1 MQHICVVED
10 EVNLA
15 EIMRMN
21 LEMENFKVTVIND
34 GAIAKALFEEKVDYD
49 LIILDVMLPHLSGI
63 DVCKFI
69 RRKSDVPIL
78 FVSAKGT
85 TDDRIAGLKAGGN
98 DYLPKPFDLEEFLL
112 RVGVLTQSTKQSLS
126 EEIIT
131 IGNFKVNF
139 RTYQVL
145 NLISGE
151 ELSFT
156 RKEILL
162 LQLFYSKKGEV
173 ISRNEILDKVWGK
186 DQFPTTRTIDNFIL
200 NFRKIFEENPKDPK
214 YFHSI
219 RGVGYK
225 FTA

>member
-1 MQHICVVED
+1 
-10 EVNLA
+10 
-15 EIMRMN
+15 MN
-21 LEMENFKVTVIND
+21 LEMENYKVTVIND

-63 DVCKFI
+63 DLCKFI
-69 RRKSDVPIL
+69 RQKSDVPVL

-85 TDDRIAGLKAGGN
+85 TDDRITGLKAGGN

-112 RVGVLTQSTKQSLS
+112 RVGVLTQATKQATS
-126 EEIIT
+126 EEMIT
-131 IGNFKVNF
+131 IGNLEVNF
-139 RTYQVL
+139 RTYQVR
-145 NLISGE
+145 NLQTGE
-151 ELSFT
+151 EIGFT

-162 LQLFYSKKGEV
+162 LQLFNSKKGEV
-173 ISRNEILDKVWGK
+173 ISRNEILDKVWGR

-200 NFRKIFEENPKDPK
+200 NFRKVFEEYPKEPK

-225 FTA
+225 FTP